1 MKSSSRNRV
10 LLAAAVLWGAIG
22 WGYPLFAETGA
33 AAEGVPSTWPGAGV
47 SESNRESSMLVSES
61 GAQGVTAGEPLLVP
75 AVPTTPAP
83 MPIPNDGFA
92 PQDVA
97 PQEELVAPQD
107 GPVVH
112 PVAKIDYD
120 VTRKARKR
128 FGGSP
133 FVELTMITQNPA
145 DGCFYE
151 FPMCLPACC
160 TGEPQVTS
168 YCGLFGR
175 GVVVYCYEC
184 GLEIEVKFRLRGDVE
199 VEYGT

>member
-1 MKSSSRNRV
+1 MSTCWQNLGRV
-10 LLAAAVLWGAIG
+10 AAIVTCAWLIG
-22 WGYPLFAETGA
+22 WGN
-33 AAEGVPSTWPGAGV
+33 PSTAQNAPSV
-47 SESNRESSMLVSES
+47 LVEQP
-61 GAQGVTAGEPLLVP
+61 ADQPQMVP

-83 MPIPNDGFA
+83 NQPA
-92 PQDVA
+92 P
-97 PQEELVAPQD
+97 PSEELVP
-107 GPVVH
+107 PVGGVTVH
-112 PVAKIDYD
+112 PVACIDYD
-120 VTRKARKR
+120 VTHRARKL

-151 FPMCLPACC
+151 IPLCLPACC
-160 TGEPQVTS
+160 TGEPKMTS

-175 GVVVYCYEC
+175 GVVVYCYQC